1 MEFIYDDG
9 GRAAAG
15 FKGKTGDCVTR
26 AIAIATG
33 RPYREVY
40 DRLNEIAQE
49 HERLKVR
56 KSRTKRR
63 SSSRTGVYKQTYRRY
78 LEELGWVKVVT
89 SGFGEQP
96 IKFNTHKLPA
106 GRLIVKRRK
115 HLVAVVEGV
124 VRDTWD
130 SSIARDFET
139 GKVRPEGAAI
149 YGYWKESEED

>member
-49 HERLKVR
+49 HERLWLQSIKL
-56 KSRTKRR
+56 KQ
-63 SSSRTGVYKQTYRRY
+63 GV
-78 LEELGWVKVVT
+78 
-89 SGFGEQP
+89 
-96 IKFNTHKLPA
+96 
-106 GRLIVKRRK
+106 
-115 HLVAVVEGV
+115 
-124 VRDTWD
+124 
-130 SSIARDFET
+130 
-139 GKVRPEGAAI
+139 
-149 YGYWKESEED
+149 